1 MYTINQYTQTMNQSV
16 IDRATIV
23 TTNSTGDFSARAMS
37 DIAPPP
43 GTVVMWWNA
52 SKSPPPGWAFCDGTN
67 GVPDMRGVF
76 PLGWGNRG
84 VNVTGGAE
92 TVALNINQIPS
103 HSHNFSHYV
112 SHSGGNC
119 DEGGAISCADNYQ
132 WNNGANRQT
141 TSTGAGAA
149 HENMPP
155 YIVMKFIV
163 KL

>member
-1 MYTINQYTQTMNQSV
+1 MNQSV

-23 TTNSTGDFSARAMS
+23 TTNSSGDFSARAMS

-52 SKSPPPGWAFCDGTN
+52 SKSPPPGWAFCDGN

-84 VNVTGGAE
+84 VNATGGVE
-92 TVALNINQIPS
+92 TVTLNINQIPGHS
-103 HSHNFSHYV
+103 HSFSHYIGYN
-112 SHSGGNC
+112 GGHC
-119 DEGGAISCADNYQ
+119 DEGNAISCAEQYQ
-132 WNNGANRQT
+132 WDNGANRQT
-141 TSTGAGAA
+141 TSTGSGAA